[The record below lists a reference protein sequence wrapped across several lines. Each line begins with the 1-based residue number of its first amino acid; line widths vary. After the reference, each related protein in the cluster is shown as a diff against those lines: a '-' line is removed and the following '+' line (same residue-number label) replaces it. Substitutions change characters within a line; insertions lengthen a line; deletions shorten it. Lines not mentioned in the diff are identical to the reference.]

1 MSSPPPSHTPTPP
14 PEIPPPPA
22 APPHP
27 PSAPPLPPPD
37 AHIEDNHTEDDFV
50 NIAWL
55 PQSGVHPHGPAA
67 DRGGPLQ
74 RHRHWSVTGEVPP
87 PIPNHPRFNN
97 WPTTQTKPRDI
108 ASTDAA
114 LSQPLPP
121 EVLAS
126 GSVAA
131 AVSPVPHHNT
141 DHNPDLLLQSSPPS
155 GAVHLLDV
163 HDVILSDGNE
173 DSDDVGYG
181 NGDDNDGNEDGDDVG
196 DGNGDDGGDAR
207 LLDEHDG
214 DVHPLMVEDMY
225 DPPTIT
231 STTFQGGTMSQ
242 DNPRTLATKES
253 LNLDPDV
260 KAAIDISVTNNI
272 APNPRPW
279 FYDNHSAFFP
289 DKAVLYIGLFEN
301 HSEIFRAAPY
311 KWRAFTD
318 AHIRLLQM
326 FISVLEMYII
336 TPASPSMLGDITAK
350 LQDLHFSNNW
360 CRNLLAARQRILE
373 KMKLECSARTDSP
386 WSRSQK
392 QPPAVG
398 EALGDKDWTIQR
410 LGTSIVWTAYEQEVF
425 SSLILDKMYEP
436 LSLRVQE
443 LSTALVTMSRKAAAP
458 PPASGPTTSA
468 VGDPSGQISMGFARQ
483 QAMSQVKLNFSK
495 AAKTTPLKEFE
506 MFRIKGR

>member
-1 MSSPPPSHTPTPP
+1 
-14 PEIPPPPA
+14 
-22 APPHP
+22 
-27 PSAPPLPPPD
+27 
-37 AHIEDNHTEDDFV
+37 
-50 NIAWL
+50 
-55 PQSGVHPHGPAA
+55 
-67 DRGGPLQ
+67 
-74 RHRHWSVTGEVPP
+74 
-87 PIPNHPRFNN
+87 
-97 WPTTQTKPRDI
+97 
-108 ASTDAA
+108 
-114 LSQPLPP
+114 
-121 EVLAS
+121 
-126 GSVAA
+126 
-131 AVSPVPHHNT
+131 
-141 DHNPDLLLQSSPPS
+141 
-155 GAVHLLDV
+155 
-163 HDVILSDGNE
+163 
-173 DSDDVGYG
+173 
-181 NGDDNDGNEDGDDVG
+181 
-196 DGNGDDGGDAR
+196 
-207 LLDEHDG
+207 
-214 DVHPLMVEDMY
+214 
-225 DPPTIT
+225 
-231 STTFQGGTMSQ
+231 MSQ

-301 HSEIFRAAPY
+301 HFEIFRAAPY

-458 PPASGPTTSA
+458 PPAPRPTTSA
-468 VGDPSGQISMGFARQ
+468 VGDASGQISMGFARQ
-483 QAMSQVKLNFSK
+483 QAMSQVKLNFPR
-495 AAKTTPLKEFE
+495 AAKNTPLKEFE
-506 MFRIKGR
+506 MFRIKADDYVKAMAWNILPVAVQHTQIATLFTSDFWLAICQHHEFLNMPENRTHSSRPIEDYDIFVRWADYTHASGELVPGARTIATTVWEKINSVADDLTVIQDWINGFVAPMAAGKIQIKDRSGLISTYNAAKELYKRLPPPSVLGKPMLHLQRLPRRSESK